1 MASRTFLRPVL
12 ALCFVAT
19 SLPAFAQTV
28 RENVAVE
35 VITVR
40 LTARDSAGRRVEN
53 LTLADLSLTV
63 DGKPVAIETLSQP
76 DAAAPAAARQDGNAS
91 SPAAPS
97 ASAAAHPAP
106 QRPIQTLIFIDTGGT
121 HVFDRRDVCDELERY
136 VRASGSG
143 NEQFLVGRFDGGGH
157 DDGVLLDARWRGSG
171 GPDSRDRP

>member
-1 MASRTFLRPVL
+1 MSGLPSAWIRRAS
-12 ALCFVAT
+12 LCVVAT
-19 SLPAFAQTV
+19 AAAALPSFLSAQTV
-28 RENVAVE
+28 RESVAVE

-53 LTLADLSLTV
+53 LTIADLTLTV
-63 DGKPVAIETLSQP
+63 DGKPVAIETLSHP

-97 ASAAAHPAP
+97 APAAAHPAL

-143 NEQFLVGRFDGGGH
+143 NEQFLVGRFDGEGMTTA
-157 DDGVLLDARWRGSG
+157 VLLVA
-171 GPDSRDRP
+171 

>member
-12 ALCFVAT
+12 ALCFVA
-19 SLPAFAQTV
+19 SSVPAVAQTV

-40 LTARDSAGRRVEN
+40 LTARDSAGRRVED
-53 LTLADLSLTV
+53 LTLADLALTV

-76 DAAAPAAARQDGNAS
+76 AAAPPAAARQDGNAI

-97 ASAAAHPAP
+97 ASAAAHPTP
-106 QRPIQTLIFIDTGGT
+106 QRPIQTLIFVDTGGT

-136 VRASGSG
+136 VRRRARAMSSSSSAAST
-143 NEQFLVGRFDGGGH
+143 GRG
-157 DDGVLLDARWRGSG
+157 
-171 GPDSRDRP
+171 